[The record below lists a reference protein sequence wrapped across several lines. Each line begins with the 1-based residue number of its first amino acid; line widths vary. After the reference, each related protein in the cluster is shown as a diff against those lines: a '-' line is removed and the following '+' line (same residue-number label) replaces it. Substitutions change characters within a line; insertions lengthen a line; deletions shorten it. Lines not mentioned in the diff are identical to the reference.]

1 MNASYF
7 SQIYYEAPHFATN
20 ATQKHFEQPH
30 YQTYVALEN
39 LLIKAENNKD
49 FHKIILRYQ

>member
-49 FHKIILRYQ
+49 FHKSLHL